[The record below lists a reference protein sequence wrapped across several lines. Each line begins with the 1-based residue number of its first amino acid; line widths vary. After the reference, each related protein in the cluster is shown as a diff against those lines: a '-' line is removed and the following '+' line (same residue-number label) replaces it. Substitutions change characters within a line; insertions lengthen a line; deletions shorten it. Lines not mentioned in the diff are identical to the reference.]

1 MANRRRELLDAVS
14 IRLAIAGEKQK
25 RRRERRAVHSKRT
38 AMLVLGAALSVGGV
52 TEAFDQVRFVV
63 QKDLDGVQVVRTSE
77 AGSKV
82 VARAEGVAG
91 NSLYKMAGVVPDR
104 FLVRSS
110 DLIQDGLFADPI
122 LPESI
127 LESAG
132 VETGLADSILRS
144 APVEFRGIAN
154 QRGVVDLA
162 LVSAEVRE
170 EFFDAMPFGAL
181 IREKAEKYDV
191 DPALVAAIV
200 ENESRFKP
208 RALSHRG
215 ARGLMQL
222 MPRTGRWMGAH
233 NLYDPEQN
241 VDAGVKYLKYLEKRF
256 NGNQTKIIAAYNAGE
271 GNVQRYGGIPPF
283 RETRTYVRKVKQS
296 YQRNSEQ
303 LERHERQALA
313 EATAK

>member
-1 MANRRRELLDAVS
+1 MANRRRELLDAMS

-63 QKDLDGVQVVRTSE
+63 QKDLDGVQVVRTSQ
-77 AGSKV
+77 AGPRV

-110 DLIQDGLFADPI
+110 DLIHDGLFAEPI
-122 LPESI
+122 LPEAI
-127 LESAG
+127 LQSAG
-132 VETGLADSILRS
+132 VETIRPAI
-144 APVEFRGIAN
+144 FRGSGPIEKAS
-154 QRGVVDLA
+154 RSVLDLA

-200 ENESRFKP
+200 ENESHFKP
-208 RALSHRG
+208 RARSHRG
-215 ARGLMQL
+215 ALGLMQL
-222 MPRTGRWMGAH
+222 MPRTGRWMGAR

-241 VDAGVKYLKYLEKRF
+241 IDAGVKYLKYLEKRF
-256 NGNQTKIIAAYNAGE
+256 DGNQTKIIAAYNAGE
-271 GNVQRYGGIPPF
+271 GNVQRYGGVPPF
-283 RETRTYVRKVKQS
+283 RETRTYVKRVKNS
-296 YQRNSEQ
+296 YQRNNEQ
-303 LERHERQALA
+303 IEKREQRALA
-313 EATAK
+313 EFEGAAR